1 MKELSLISSKTQ
13 KQIGVQVMAAFAG
26 AILAGALILMIPQ
39 MTLSGKISFIDALFT
54 STSAICVTGLIVQDT
69 AKYFT
74 DLGKS
79 VILILIQ
86 CGGLGIM
93 TIGSIFGLIL
103 GKKIQI
109 KDKFYIDSS
118 FGPRQQFRAS
128 RFFGLVAA
136 VTAVVEIAGSLIFGL
151 LLYFK
156 YAYPIKT
163 ALTYGFFHSVS
174 AFNNAGFA
182 LYTTN
187 LEILASDVV
196 ANVDIMLLIII
207 GGIGFPVIS
216 EILSYRRTRKFSL
229 HAKVVFLVTG
239 ILIFGGALLFFLF
252 EFKNP
257 ASLGG
262 KPLGTQLLAS
272 FFQVVSARTA
282 GFNTINI
289 GKLTQSSLFFLTI
302 LMFIGASPGGTGG
315 GIKTT
320 TFAVVT
326 AGAFSSLRGRNQV
339 VMFKRRLPEG
349 VFSRALT
356 VMLAALVLVVCSTI
370 GVMIFEKCSLTEAVF
385 EVTSAFGTVGLSTG
399 ITFGLTI
406 ASKVILILCMYIGRI
421 GISTLALAL
430 AMRSSSDRVF
440 HSEESVTIG

>member
-13 KQIGVQVMAAFAG
+13 KQIGVQVMAAFAA
-26 AILAGALILMIPQ
+26 AILTGALILMIPP
-39 MTLSGKISFIDALFT
+39 MTSGGQIRFIDALFT

-74 DLGKS
+74 DFGKS
-79 VILILIQ
+79 IILILIQ
-86 CGGLGIM
+86 LGGLGIM

-103 GKKIQI
+103 RKKIQI

-118 FGPRQQFRAS
+118 FGPRQQFTAAK
-128 RFFGLVAA
+128 FFAMIAA
-136 VTAVVEIAGSLIFGL
+136 VTAVVEISGSLILGS

-156 YAYPIKT
+156 YSYPLKS
-163 ALTYGFFHSVS
+163 AFTYGFFHSVS

-182 LYTTN
+182 LYTSN
-187 LEILASDVV
+187 LEILVSDIV
-196 ANVDIMLLIII
+196 ANIDIMLLIII

-216 EILSYRRTRKFSL
+216 EIFSYRKTRKFSL

-239 ILIFGGALLFFLF
+239 ILIFGGALVFFLF

-257 ASLGG
+257 ASIGG

-289 GKLTQSSLFFLTI
+289 GKLTQSSLFFLTL

-339 VMFKRRLPEG
+339 VLFKKRLPDG

-356 VMLAALVLVVCSTI
+356 VMLAAIVLVICSTI
-370 GVMIFEKCSLTEAVF
+370 GIMIFEKCSLTEALF
-385 EVTSAFGTVGLSTG
+385 EVTSAFGTVGLSAG
-399 ITFGLTI
+399 ITFGLEVP
-406 ASKVILILCMYIGRI
+406 SKVILILCMYIGRI

>member
-13 KQIGVQVMAAFAG
+13 KQIGVQVMAAFAA
-26 AILAGALILMIPQ
+26 AILTGALILMIPQ
-39 MTLSGKISFIDALFT
+39 MTLGGKISFIDALFT

-86 CGGLGIM
+86 LGGLGIM

-118 FGPRQQFRAS
+118 FGPRQQFSAA
-128 RFFGLVAA
+128 RFFSMIAI
-136 VTAVVEIAGSLIFGL
+136 VTAVVEIAGSLILGS

-156 YAYPIKT
+156 YAYPLKT
-163 ALTYGFFHSVS
+163 AFTYGFFHSVS

-187 LEILASDVV
+187 LEILASDIV
-196 ANVDIMLLIII
+196 ANVNIMLLIII

-216 EILSYRRTRKFSL
+216 EILSYRKTRRFSL

-239 ILIFGGALLFFLF
+239 ILIFGGALVFFLF

-257 ASLGG
+257 ASIGG

-289 GKLTQSSLFFLTI
+289 GKLTQSSLFFLTL

-326 AGAFSSLRGRNQV
+326 AGAFSTLRGRNQV
-339 VMFKRRLPEG
+339 VMFKKSLPEG

-356 VMLAALVLVVCSTI
+356 VMLAAIVLVICSTI
-370 GVMIFEKCSLTEAVF
+370 GIMVFEKCSLTEAVF

-399 ITFGLTI
+399 ITFGLTVP
-406 ASKVILILCMYIGRI
+406 SKVILILCMYIGRI

-430 AMRSSSDRVF
+430 AMRSSANRVF

>member
-13 KQIGVQVMAAFAG
+13 KQIGVQVMAAFAA
-26 AILAGALILMIPQ
+26 AILTGALILMIPP
-39 MTLSGKISFIDALFT
+39 MTSGGQIRFIDALFT

-69 AKYFT
+69 AKFFT
-74 DLGKS
+74 DIGKS

-86 CGGLGIM
+86 LGGLGIM

-103 GKKIQI
+103 RKKIQI

-118 FGPRQQFRAS
+118 FGPRQQFTAAK
-128 RFFGLVAA
+128 FFAMIAV
-136 VTAVVEIAGSLIFGL
+136 VTAVIEISGSLILGL

-156 YAYPIKT
+156 YSYPLKS
-163 ALTYGFFHSVS
+163 AFTYGFFHSVS
-174 AFNNAGFA
+174 AFNNAGFS
-182 LYTTN
+182 LYSSN
-187 LEILASDVV
+187 LEVLVSDIV

-216 EILSYRRTRKFSL
+216 EILSYRKTRKFSM

-239 ILIFGGALLFFLF
+239 ILIFGGALIFFLF

-257 ASLGG
+257 ASIGG
-262 KPLGTQLLAS
+262 KPLATQLLAS

-289 GKLTQSSLFFLTI
+289 GKLTQSSLFFLTL

-339 VMFKRRLPEG
+339 VLFKKRLPDG

-356 VMLAALVLVVCSTI
+356 VMLAAIVLVICSTI
-370 GVMIFEKCSLTEAVF
+370 GIMIFENCSLTEALF
-385 EVTSAFGTVGLSTG
+385 EVTSAFGTVGLSAG
-399 ITFGLTI
+399 ITFGLTVP
-406 ASKVILILCMYIGRI
+406 SKVILILCMYIGRI